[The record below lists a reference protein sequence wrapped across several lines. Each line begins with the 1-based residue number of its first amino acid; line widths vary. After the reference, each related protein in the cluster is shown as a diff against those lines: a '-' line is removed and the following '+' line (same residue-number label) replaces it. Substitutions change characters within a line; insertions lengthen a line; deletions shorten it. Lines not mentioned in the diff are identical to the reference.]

1 MNTKIWLFIGLI
13 VLMLL
18 IMIILIFLEA
28 IDIIDEDT
36 GRIIFVCTVIPPLGL
51 LLLITYCL
59 ILLHNLCSKHKDKIR
74 KFLRIKN

>member
-1 MNTKIWLFIGLI
+1 MSTDVWILIGVI

-18 IMIILIFLEA
+18 ILAIIVFLES

-74 KFLRIKN
+74 KFLKIK